1 MAERSKRLAWLAG
14 LAGLVIVAAGFWYAH
29 ARGWLAPAYAWVR
42 GHLPGSSGDSGGTGT
57 GMPGMEMGSMGE
69 PSDVPG
75 HAEVTLPGEV
85 RQRIGVTV
93 GRVEKSP
100 LRMTVRTVGIVRP
113 DETKVAHIHLRTE
126 GWVHELSVGY
136 TGQAVKKG
144 DPLLSIYSPSFLTT
158 QEEFLTARRG
168 KQDGLARLARQRL
181 ELWGVPAGEIDEL
194 DRAGKSQTYL
204 TLRSP
209 IGGTVLEKNA
219 FVGQYVKP
227 ETELYT
233 VADLSTIWVQA
244 RVYEYELPH
253 VQEGMAVRVDLPA
266 LPGREFTGKVV
277 FIQPTVEEKT
287 RTAQVRVEL
296 PNPAGDLK
304 PGMFAH
310 VTVEHDMGTG
320 LLVPTSAVLRTGER
334 DVAYRVVAE
343 GRYAPVVVNVG
354 PVRFG
359 DRFQVLDGLKA
370 GDPVVTSANF
380 LIDSE
385 SRLRGGGGM
394 MNMPGMDMG
403 DMKGMDHSKMK
414 GMPGTD
420 AKGGQEPGHGAMKG
434 MDMKGAGNDHSKM
447 KH

>member
-1 MAERSKRLAWLAG
+1 MTARSKRLVWLAG
-14 LAGLVIVAAGFWYAH
+14 LVGLAAVAIGFWYA
-29 ARGWLAPAYAWVR
+29 RGRLDPAYAWVR
-42 GHLPGSSGDSGGTGT
+42 SHLPGRAGDSGGHG
-57 GMPGMEMGSMGE
+57 GVGMGSMGE
-69 PSDVPG
+69 PSGVPG
-75 HAEVTLPGEV
+75 QAEVTLPGEV

-93 GRVEKSP
+93 GRVEKAP

-136 TGQAVKKG
+136 TGQPVEKG
-144 DPLLSIYSPSFLTT
+144 DPLLSIYSPSFLTA
-158 QEEFLTARRG
+158 QEEYLTARRG

-181 ELWGVPAGEIDEL
+181 ELWGVPSEEIDEL

-233 VADLSTIWVQA
+233 VADLSTVWVQA

-253 VQEGMAVRVDLPA
+253 VTEGMPARVDLPA
-266 LPGREFTGKVV
+266 LPGRGFAGKVV
-277 FIQPTVEEKT
+277 FIQPTVGEKT

-296 PNPAGDLK
+296 PNPDGVLK

-310 VTVEHDMGTG
+310 ATVEHDMGSG
-320 LLVPTSAVLRTGER
+320 LLVPASAVLRTGER
-334 DVAYRVVAE
+334 DVAYRVVSE
-343 GRYAPVVVNVG
+343 GRYAPVVVQVG
-354 PVRFG
+354 PLRFG
-359 DRFQVLDGLKA
+359 DRFQVLDGLKE
-370 GDPVVTSANF
+370 GESVVTSGNF

-403 DMKGMDHSKMK
+403 GMKGHDH
-414 GMPGTD
+414 
-420 AKGGQEPGHGAMKG
+420 GGMKG